1 METDNN
7 QDKSVKGIINYMILS
22 AKEKKIKQR
31 KELGNLRKE
40 ENFKLRSLKN

>member
-7 QDKSVKGIINYMILS
+7 QEDKSVKDIINYMILS

-31 KELGNLRKE
+31 KELGKSEKE
-40 ENFKLRSLKN
+40 